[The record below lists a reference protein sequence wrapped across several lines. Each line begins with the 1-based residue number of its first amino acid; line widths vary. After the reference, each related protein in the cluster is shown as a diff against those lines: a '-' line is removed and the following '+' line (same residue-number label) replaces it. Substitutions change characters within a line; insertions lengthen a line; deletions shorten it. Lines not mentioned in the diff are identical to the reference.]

1 MNLKL
6 KYVYRVIK
14 SHCTITRLAKCILK
28 NQKYLLFF
36 YKTWNTVSWIAF
48 LQLPTHNLIF
58 CLAHL
63 LIFKQNMQNWLQTI
77 GKKIITYTQNLTKP
91 KIGGTWSITNYGCPK
106 IVLNNMIFWNLIW
119 SPEIR
124 RQIRP
129 FLVLFKIRTCY
140 LKKIWF
146 GKCAVRFKCTVL
158 WNLKKCHLGH
168 FQRVQLS

>member
-1 MNLKL
+1 MYIEESEIFTIFLHDVEHREWNSLFTTIMSNKL
-6 KYVYRVIK
+6 WWN
-14 SHCTITRLAKCILK
+14 S
-28 NQKYLLFF
+28 YLLIMWYWSDSFIDF
-36 YKTWNTVSWIAF
+36 SAKYAELTANHWQKKS
-48 LQLPTHNLIF
+48 
-58 CLAHL
+58 L
-63 LIFKQNMQNWLQTI
+63 LF
-77 GKKIITYTQNLTKP
+77 TQNLTKP
-91 KIGGTWSITNYGCPK
+91 KIGDTWSITNYGCPK

-158 WNLKKCHLGH
+158 WNLKKCHLGY